1 VGTRCRDCAQLKALP
16 TYQVGPMH
24 IVRASLAG
32 LALALVGGI
41 AWSIFQ
47 VGAFFLIWVLPFYGI
62 LAAEVV
68 SRSANRKRGPV
79 MAGIAVA
86 TIVLTYVVSRLL
98 PVALVVL
105 SSGGARLV
113 RQANLLAVLFD
124 PIAIVL
130 VVVACVIAV
139 SRLR

>member
-1 VGTRCRDCAQLKALP
+1 
-16 TYQVGPMH
+16 MH

-41 AWSIFQ
+41 AWAFFQ
-47 VGAFFLIWVLPFYGI
+47 VGAFFLIWILPFYGV
-62 LAAEVV
+62 LTAEVV

-79 MAGIAVA
+79 MAAITVA
-86 TIVLTYVVSRLL
+86 SIVLTYVVSRLL
-98 PVALVVL
+98 PVTLVLL
-105 SSGGARLV
+105 SSGGARLI

-124 PIAIVL
+124 PIAILL
-130 VVVACVIAV
+130 VIVACVIAV